1 MAETAGSVMLARS
14 AMGRAGPELQRPPG
28 RPVRG
33 TRRVSAA
40 LAGLAASAR
49 HELLTFDDPAAS
61 VSHAIPEPF
70 LELAGAC
77 MRAAVERASEVRRI
91 VPRHAVPHVAD
102 AVRVPGRARVAES
115 IPFKMI
121 VVDRTVA
128 AVPLD
133 LRLHYNGLLLIRD
146 PVVVEALVRAHHA
159 AWDTSQELAGLTP
172 PSPDLPPQLRP
183 VLEALLAGLT
193 DETAA
198 ARLGMSPRTYSRR
211 VGELMSALGATS
223 RFRAGAEAARRGW
236 V

>member
-1 MAETAGSVMLARS
+1 MTETAGSVMLARS

-61 VSHAIPEPF
+61 ASRAIPEPF

-77 MRAAVERASEVRRI
+77 MRAAAERAGEVRRI
-91 VPRHAVPHVAD
+91 VPRHALPQLAG
-102 AVRVPGRARVAES
+102 AVGVPGRARVADA

-121 VVDRTVA
+121 VVDRTIA

-133 LRLHYNGLLLIRD
+133 LELHYNGLLLIRD
-146 PVVVEALVRAHHA
+146 PVVIQTLVRTHHTT
-159 AWDTSQELAGLTP
+159 WDAGQELAGLTP
-172 PSPDLPPQLRP
+172 PVRDLPAQLRP
-183 VLEALLAGLT
+183 VLEALLSGLT

-198 ARLGMSPRTYSRR
+198 TRLGMSPRTYSRR
-211 VGELMSALGATS
+211 VGDVFYSLGRS
-223 RFRAGAEAARRGW
+223 IVLFGF
-236 V
+236 